1 MFILSYILHARFY
14 IELLTLFNI
23 SSLFEN
29 NNTEMLGI
37 KLDSLTK
44 VVLLIF
50 DRVSLMYI
58 KKLDGYFFLLKL
70 TLSLV
75 SVAL

>member
-1 MFILSYILHARFY
+1 MSN
-14 IELLTLFNI
+14 T

-29 NNTEMLGI
+29 NNTEILGI
-37 KLDSLTK
+37 KLVSLTN

-58 KKLDGYFFLLKL
+58 KKFEGYFFLLAF
-70 TLSLV
+70 TLSPV

>member
-1 MFILSYILHARFY
+1 M
-14 IELLTLFNI
+14 FNI

-29 NNTEMLGI
+29 NNTEILGI
-37 KLDSLTK
+37 KLVSLTN
-44 VVLLIF
+44 VVLLRF

-58 KKLDGYFFLLKL
+58 KKSEGYFLLL
-70 TLSLV
+70 AFTLSPV